1 MPRATPDSPVRTRA
15 CAHRGDNKVAPEN
28 TVPAIALA
36 AEKGAHQIEFDVAM
50 SSDGQLVIMHDPTVD
65 RTTDGTGAVTQMSF
79 DELRRLDAG
88 GWKAARY
95 AGTPIPAFRE
105 VLEAAPPPALLNCHL
120 RDTPGLAER
129 TMREIVEMGRVEQC
143 FLACTAA
150 QAREA
155 RAVCPEIRICN
166 LEGQG
171 PPNSDYPQRT
181 IDLGAEFIQIWGWD
195 DSMPQVVE
203 RLHAAGV
210 LVNYF
215 GTSEEAMMRK
225 LIEAGVDYILTDDLD
240 LMLRVLQDYGI
251 APGKGID
258 KGTGTI

>member
-1 MPRATPDSPVRTRA
+1 MPPATPDSPVRARA
-15 CAHRGDNKVAPEN
+15 CAHRGDNKIAPEN

-50 SSDGQLVIMHDPTVD
+50 SKDGQLVIMHDPTVD
-65 RTTDGTGAVTQMSF
+65 RTTDGTGTVTKMSF

-88 GWKAARY
+88 GWKETRY
-95 AGTPIPAFRE
+95 AGTPIPTFRE
-105 VLEAAPPPALLNCHL
+105 VLEAASPPVLLNCHL

-155 RAVCPEIRICN
+155 KGICSEIAICN
-166 LEGQG
+166 LDGQG

-195 DSMPQVVE
+195 DSMTAVVE
-203 RLHAAGV
+203 CLHAAGV

-215 GTSEEAMMRK
+215 GTSEEPMMRR
-225 LIEAGVDYILTDDLD
+225 LIEAGVDFILTDDLD

-251 APGKGID
+251 KPQGATE

>member
-1 MPRATPDSPVRTRA
+1 MPPTPSHSRPRARA
-15 CAHRGDNKVAPEN
+15 CAHRGDNKIAPEN

-50 SSDGQLVIMHDPTVD
+50 SRDGELVIMHDPTVD
-65 RTTDGTGAVTQMSF
+65 RTTDGTGAVTGMSF

-95 AGTPIPAFRE
+95 AGTPIPTLRE
-105 VLEAAPPPALLNCHL
+105 VLEAAPPPVLLNCHL
-120 RDTPGLAER
+120 RDTFGLAEKTTR
-129 TMREIVEMGRVEQC
+129 QIVEMARVEQC

-155 RAVCPEIRICN
+155 KAVCPEIKICS

-195 DSMPQVVE
+195 DSMPEVVD
-203 RLHAAGV
+203 RLHDAEV
-210 LVNYF
+210 TVNYF
-215 GTSEEAMMRK
+215 GTSEEPMMRK

-240 LMLRVLQDYGI
+240 LMLRVLQEYGVE
-251 APGKGID
+251 PL
-258 KGTGTI
+258 